1 MAKYHSPRYLIGIA
15 ILGLLAVVWA
25 GLEIIRTPIPS
36 ETVGA
41 DGIEYRAPLTPAQQ
55 ALVDFGLGRFAD
67 QDLALPSI
75 HIEFYPTVADCRGHE
90 GQYANQTRTLRMCSL
105 DKTTMLHELAHA
117 WANHNL
123 SDAEREAFVASRGLS
138 AWNDQ
143 LDEWKARG
151 TEQAAEIIAWAL
163 LDEPNT
169 VRYIVTQDDGTP
181 EASFRLLSIENSSVE
196 ALHEGFVELT
206 GMEPIFRTPADW
218 DSQALEA
225 KWQARM
231 SRVVSPEAA
240 GFVGQ
245 VP

>member
-15 ILGLLAVVWA
+15 ILGLLAVIWA
-25 GLEIIRTPIPS
+25 GFEATRTAPVS
-36 ETVGA
+36 EPGGTVG
-41 DGIEYRAPLTPAQQ
+41 IEHRAPLTPAQQ

-67 QDLALPSI
+67 QGLDLPAI
-75 HIEFYPTVADCRGHE
+75 HIEFSPTVADCRGHE
-90 GQYANQTRTLRMCSL
+90 GQYANQSRTLRMCSL

-123 SDAEREAFVASRGLS
+123 STAEREAFAAFRGLA

-143 LDEWKARG
+143 LDEWKERG

-169 VRYIVTQDDGTP
+169 VRFIDTEDDGTP
-181 EASFRLLSIENSSVE
+181 KVSFRLLAIENSSVE

-218 DSQALEA
+218 DSRALEA
-225 KWQARM
+225 GWQARM